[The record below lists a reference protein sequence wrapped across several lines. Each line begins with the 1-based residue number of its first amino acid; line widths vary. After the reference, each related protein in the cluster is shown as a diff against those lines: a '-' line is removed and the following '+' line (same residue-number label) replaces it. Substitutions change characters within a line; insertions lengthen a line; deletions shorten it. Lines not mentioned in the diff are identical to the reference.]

1 MKAALNGV
9 LHLSVLDGWWA
20 EAYRPGLGWAIGQGE
35 EYADPGYQ
43 DLVEART
50 AYELLEK
57 EVAPLF
63 YERGPDGL
71 PRGWIAMMKGA
82 IRELGAAYN
91 TNRMLHEYTERFYL
105 PAARR
110 YTHLAAQ
117 NGNAARALA
126 SWKGRLTASWGDVR
140 VLDVQAPMA
149 DATVGM
155 ELPVRAH
162 VHLGALRPEDV
173 AVQLYDGPVDSQGN
187 IVGGKAVEMAVA
199 QPGESNGTA
208 SAPGDGQETAPGP
221 GVFAYSGAIP
231 CTSSGLHGYSVR
243 VLPRHPDLP
252 HTYQPGLITWAG

>member
-1 MKAALNGV
+1 
-9 LHLSVLDGWWA
+9 
-20 EAYRPGLGWAIGQGE
+20 
-35 EYADPGYQ
+35 
-43 DLVEART
+43 
-50 AYELLEK
+50 
-57 EVAPLF
+57 
-63 YERGPDGL
+63 
-71 PRGWIAMMKGA
+71 MMKGA

-117 NGNAARALA
+117 NGSAARALA
-126 SWKGRLTASWGDVR
+126 AWKGRLGASWGDVR
-140 VLDVQAPMA
+140 VLDVRAPMA

-173 AVQLYDGPVDSQGN
+173 AVQLYDGPIDSQGN
-187 IVGGKAVEMAVA
+187 IVGGKAVEMAVV
-199 QPGESNGTA
+199 QPGQPGGANLADGTA
-208 SAPGDGQETAPGP
+208 STLAPGDGPEASQEQ
-221 GVFAYSGAIP
+221 GVYAYRGAIP